1 MIILMVPTFWNLRN
15 IFIKKP
21 FQIIEPQIPNNIS
34 GVRYAKSGEYLMNH
48 PPDAIEL
55 SEKADAINR

>member
-1 MIILMVPTFWNLRN
+1 MIISMVPTFWNLRN

-34 GVRYAKSGEYLMNH
+34 GVRYAKSSEYLMKH
-48 PPDAIEL
+48 PPDTIEL